1 MPGCPPTRWPLTTCT
16 RTRPCSRTPPTA
28 SCWTPWPGSGAEV
41 PGLTGIRERL
51 EFEHPATALLAAAE
65 DADLL
70 VVGTRGRG
78 GFAGLLLGSVSQR
91 CLTHAPC
98 PVAVV
103 PPTSDGDHTSGRIV
117 VGVDG
122 SPASYDALTWA
133 AAEARRRSAR
143 LDLVHAWVIPEL
155 LVPTGAVFV
164 GEAEEL
170 EARQHGRARH
180 RRRVAHDCVGGRR
193 AQATRARAALSG
205 RFTRSRSPR
214 PGPRRRPAG
223 PRRPR
228 PRLVPWP
235 APRLRQPA
243 VLVPRHLPDRRRPAP
258 ASRPSHE
265 VNEKNEKKESQMFT
279 TIVVPLDLE
288 PGGDR
293 ALPVAAALA
302 RTAERGTRA
311 RHHQLPGPRRGR

>member
-1 MPGCPPTRWPLTTCT
+1 MTDHRVSAGRIVVGVDGSGTSESALRWAAREAVLTDAVLDVVHAWLPTYPLTAQDLYEDQALLEDAAH
-16 RTRPCSRTPPTA
+16 RELLDAVARV
-28 SCWTPWPGSGAEV
+28 GAEV

-103 PPTSDGDHTSGRIV
+103 PPTRDSDHTSGRIV

-170 EARQHGRARH
+170 ERASTAVLDAAASVARD
-180 RRRVAHDCVGGRR
+180 RVGGGRR
-193 AQATRARAALSG
+193 QATRARAALSG
-205 RFTRSRSPR
+205 RFA
-214 PGPRRRPAG
+214 RRRCCSTRPAA
-223 PRRPR
+223 PTCWSSAPEASARSVACSSAPSASSARRTP
-228 PRLVPWP
+228 P
-235 APRLRQPA
+235 APTVVVRPPPA
-243 VLVPRHLPDRRRPAP
+243 DHPT
-258 ASRPSHE
+258 
-265 VNEKNEKKESQMFT
+265 K
-279 TIVVPLDLE
+279 
-288 PGGDR
+288 
-293 ALPVAAALA
+293 
-302 RTAERGTRA
+302 
-311 RHHQLPGPRRGR
+311 